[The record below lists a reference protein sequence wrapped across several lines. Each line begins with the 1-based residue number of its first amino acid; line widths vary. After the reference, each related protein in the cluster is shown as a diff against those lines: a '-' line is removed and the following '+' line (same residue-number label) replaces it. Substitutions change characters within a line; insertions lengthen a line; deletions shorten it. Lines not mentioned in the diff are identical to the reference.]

1 MTTLRGGQN
10 NLDAAA
16 RWSNPIWLF

>member
-1 MTTLRGGQN
+1 MTTLMGGQN

>member
-1 MTTLRGGQN
+1 MTTLMGGQN

-16 RWSNPIWLF
+16 RWSNPICLF